1 MTNRQIIEV
10 CEKYKSKL
18 KAEPRR
24 ENEVAG
30 SLNHLVWMCDQIIE
44 FVETRHLEKAHR
56 WLGFVQGS
64 MWVLKLDTISSMR
77 DDNRSREA
85 DNKGPLAHIQV

>member
-1 MTNRQIIEV
+1 MTNNQIIEV

-18 KAEPRR
+18 NAEPKR
-24 ENEVAG
+24 ENEVSG
-30 SLNHLVWMCDQIIE
+30 SINHLAWMCDQIIE
-44 FVETRHLEKAHR
+44 FVQINHLEKAHR

-64 MWVLKLDTISSMR
+64 MWVLKLDTIFSMR

-85 DNKGPLAHIQV
+85 DNKGLPMHIQV